1 MNNNLSKILE
11 KCTQPSIDG
20 DSHLPYVDQEKFA
33 RLLIEEVLQEVDER
47 CYGRGENQWYYEDDK
62 KWIRMYFLGGK
73 LL

>member
-1 MNNNLSKILE
+1 MNNNLSNILE
-11 KCTQPSIDG
+11 KCTQPSID
-20 DSHLPYVDQEKFA
+20 SKSRLPYVDQEKFA
-33 RLLIEEVLQEVDER
+33 RLLIEEVLKEVDER